1 MNYLYYPGCSL
12 RSTGKPYD
20 ESLRATFTAL
30 GVTLEELNDWNCC
43 GATAYISVDEAKAF
57 ALSARNLCLA
67 ERQAGSAWKG
77 PVNLVTPC
85 SACYSLTLKTQHY
98 LVSNP
103 EVRKTIEEALEA
115 IGLRCEGRVQP
126 RHPLDVLV
134 NDIGLEKVKARVAKP
149 LDGLRVAC
157 YYGCAIVRPYAT
169 FDSQWNPTSM
179 DRLVEALGGTPID
192 WTMKTRCCGGALTGT
207 IREVGLR
214 LNQLLLKEAKR
225 KGADILI
232 TTCPLCQFDLECFQ
246 DDIKETFKE
255 DISMPV
261 AYFTQLVGLSF
272 GIAEKELGVQRL
284 FVQPGKMQKS
294 NAGGQVNHV

>member
-12 RSTGKPYD
+12 KSTGKPYE
-20 ESLRATFTAL
+20 ESLLATFTAL
-30 GVTLEELNDWNCC
+30 GVKLEELHDWNCC
-43 GATAYISVDEAKAF
+43 GATAYMAVNEVKAF

-85 SACYSLTLKTQHY
+85 SACYSLALKAQDY
-98 LVSNP
+98 LVNNP
-103 EVRKTIEEALEA
+103 EVRRVVEKALEET
-115 IGLRCEGRVQP
+115 GLSCEGRVRV

-134 NDIGLEKVKARVAKP
+134 NDIGLEKVKNAVTRP
-149 LDGLRVAC
+149 LTGLKVAC

-169 FDSQWNPTSM
+169 FDDQWNPTSM

-192 WTMKTRCCGGALTGT
+192 WALKTRCCGGTLTGT
-207 IREVGLR
+207 IRKTGLR
-214 LNQLLLKEAKR
+214 LGQLLLLEAKH

-246 DDIKETFKE
+246 DDIKDAFGE
-255 DISMPV
+255 DVSIPV
-261 AYFTQLVGLSF
+261 AYFTQMTGHAL
-272 GIAEKELGVQRL
+272 GIPDKQLGIQRL
-284 FVQPGKMQKS
+284 FVSPEKAYKRS
-294 NAGGQVNHV
+294 VGG